1 MDRTKTKGISFAP
14 QYEREYNYVMEI
26 KNASKYICELIKKDL
41 DFKKNKTINNDSHN
55 MWEHLFI
62 VLIKWFQMGVI
73 SHLAECDFTAFARC
87 ATLLAYDFI
96 F

>member
-1 MDRTKTKGISFAP
+1 MNKTKTKGFSFAP

-55 MWEHLFI
+55 M
-62 VLIKWFQMGVI
+62 
-73 SHLAECDFTAFARC
+73 
-87 ATLLAYDFI
+87 
-96 F
+96 

>member
-1 MDRTKTKGISFAP
+1 MDRTKTKGISFSP

-55 MWEHLFI
+55 M
-62 VLIKWFQMGVI
+62 
-73 SHLAECDFTAFARC
+73 
-87 ATLLAYDFI
+87 
-96 F
+96 